1 MRDKNAEYKYLTV
14 DSLMRDMSIMV
25 ANAAQYN
32 GANSDIA
39 KQAQKLYRHL
49 ETSLTHDRRHLGNL
63 ILPFTLIRTLI
74 LTVISLP

>member
-14 DSLMRDMSIMV
+14 DSLMVDMSIMV

-63 ILPFTLIRTLI
+63 ASPGLYTILNPIPYPI
-74 LTVISLP
+74 P